1 MPQLHTRD
9 QTWQWV
15 TELVLNA
22 QDEKGKGC
30 YDICKLQALSEK
42 DKRPLEMLKWMGT
55 LQMSDLTGTTTGN
68 RALPLSAACDE
79 EWVRSL

>member
-1 MPQLHTRD
+1 M
-9 QTWQWV
+9 
-15 TELVLNA
+15 VLNA
-22 QDEKGKGC
+22 RDEKGKGC

-42 DKRPLEMLKWMGT
+42 DKRPLEMLKWMGA

-79 EWVRSL
+79 ECSSQLVTKNAPRSEEWV